1 MKARLNG
8 STLVAITL
16 AVMSNTASMAQ
27 MASSGSDKTY
37 PWKVIQ
43 LIVPSPPGSPPD
55 VRARELAEKVSAT
68 IGQPMIVMNKPGA
81 GGGIGMQAAARSVAD
96 GHTIVYCT
104 DAPLTMN
111 VSMYDQLPYDPVK
124 DFVPV
129 MVALQMTMVLVVNS
143 NSPVNSTTELIRYVK
158 SRPGELLYGSPG
170 NGTPPH
176 VLAGLFKHSAGLDL
190 VHVAYKGGPAATI
203 ALLGG
208 EVAFTIDAVSQ
219 VLPHIQS
226 RKLKALAVTGNRRL
240 TVLPDVPTFAE
251 AGIEGMDSSWSAIV
265 APAGT
270 PREVVLRLNR
280 EFARALNSPSLQA
293 HYATIGVSTV
303 ASTPEELARRI
314 AEETPKWRAVVKR
327 AGITPG

>member
-1 MKARLNG
+1 MKVRL
-8 STLVAITL
+8 SALALIATVAA
-16 AVMSNTASMAQ
+16 AVPGPGSMAQ
-27 MASSGSDKTY
+27 TSNGSDKTY

-55 VRARELAEKVSAT
+55 VRARELAEKVSAAL
-68 IGQPMIVMNKPGA
+68 GQPMIVLNKPGA
-81 GGGIGMQAAARSVAD
+81 GGGLGMQAAARSVPD

-111 VSMYDQLPYDPVK
+111 VSMYDQLAYDPVK
-124 DFVPV
+124 DFTPV
-129 MVALQMTMVLVVNS
+129 MIALQMTMVLVVNPTL
-143 NSPVNSTTELIRYVK
+143 PVNNVAELVRYAK
-158 SRPGELLYGSPG
+158 SRPGELLYGSAG

-176 VLAGLFKHSAGLDL
+176 VLAGLFKYSTGLDL
-190 VHVAYKGGPAATI
+190 THVAYKGGPAATT

-219 VLPHIQS
+219 VLPYIQS
-226 RKLKALAVTGNRRL
+226 GKLKALAVTGAKRL
-240 TVLPDVPTFAE
+240 AALPDVPTFSE

-270 PREVVLRLNR
+270 PRDVVLRLNR
-280 EFARALNSPSLQA
+280 EFARALSSPNLQA
-293 HYATIGVSTV
+293 YYATIGVSAV

-314 AEETPKWRAVVKR
+314 TEDTPKWRTVVKR